1 MEGIFK
7 VKINPYKDSL
17 YYNIVDV
24 YKNDSLALLKQA
36 YKDLKQT
43 MKKVIASWA
52 THDKKNNIIYRVFGL
67 LFDC

>member
-43 MKKVIASWA
+43 MKKVIAS
-52 THDKKNNIIYRVFGL
+52 
-67 LFDC
+67 

>member
-1 MEGIFK
+1 MEDKQFIRRKVEEISHLEGIFK

-43 MKKVIASWA
+43 MKKVIAS
-52 THDKKNNIIYRVFGL
+52 
-67 LFDC
+67 